1 MNSVTLLKFSFFF
14 ISDQLFNFNKY
25 PRSTI
30 DSLGTPYDYDS
41 IMHYA
46 PKEFSRNNRY
56 TIQPRRQGVR
66 IGNRSYLS
74 RIDIKQVNMMYR
86 CNGGGG
92 GNPAPPPP
100 GKKNKTDTHK
110 ASCQWYGSFHNLFD
124 WQSVCRSSCFDC
136 LYPELFPSFKL
147 YYISDNAIT
156 TKDLK
161 SFKTKTLIPQVVV
174 F

>member
-1 MNSVTLLKFSFFF
+1 MNLFFAYF
-14 ISDQLFNFNKY
+14 LSDQLFNFNKY

-74 RIDIKQVNMMYR
+74 KIDIQQVNMMYR

-92 GNPAPPPP
+92 GNPPPPPP
-100 GKKNKTDTHK
+100 GKKIKTSLTKTTLDIE
-110 ASCQWYGSFHNLFD
+110 ASIISLNGNLLSCI
-124 WQSVCRSSCFDC
+124 QSSSCCFF
-136 LYPELFPSFKL
+136 E
-147 YYISDNAIT
+147 
-156 TKDLK
+156 
-161 SFKTKTLIPQVVV
+161 
-174 F
+174 